1 MRQTRSQIGVLA
13 ILSVFLFSCA
23 AKKSP
28 ERLTIIA
35 PDDFSGSM
43 KLTACVSQAP
53 ADNIF
58 IDASGNGS
66 TSVCSASRDLKI
78 VVKRGKLLTEVPAR
92 VSKTGD
98 DFVVAIS
105 AEVAKPASPNK

>member
-1 MRQTRSQIGVLA
+1 MALA
-13 ILSVFLFSCA
+13 FWSRRLNRTELDVPVPDA
-23 AKKSP
+23 AHAIYD
-28 ERLTIIA
+28 RVYAGT
-35 PDDFSGSM
+35 
-43 KLTACVSQAP
+43 
-53 ADNIF
+53 
-58 IDASGNGS
+58 GNGS